1 MDLISEQRLA
11 RRAAILETA
20 REMIA
25 EMGYE
30 AVTVRDLA
38 QRCRVSVPT
47 LYNQFGDKDGLL
59 GAAIEA
65 HFMGVLDGAPLAAAE
80 PGFDRLMV
88 IVDQCAEQLLTL
100 STYHQRLLEAFMSLT
115 NTIALQQRIALR
127 LTNFMRREL
136 QTMASR
142 RQLADWAVRALVAE
156 QMTAAC
162 INAAV
167 IWSSGLFTDDH
178 LRPTMRFAT
187 GLVMLGVTRGKT
199 RARLQARIEEAQA
212 HLLQVRSD
220 HPEIANESTQETCH
234 G

>member
-1 MDLISEQRLA
+1 MDLITEQRLA
-11 RRAAILETA
+11 RRAVILETA

-25 EMGYE
+25 EVGYE

-38 QRCRVSVPT
+38 ERCRVSVPT

-59 GAAIEA
+59 GAAIEG
-65 HFMGVLDGAPLAAAE
+65 HFMGVLDGAPLAEAE

-88 IVDQCAEQLLTL
+88 IVDQCAGQLLTL
-100 STYHQRLLEAFMSLT
+100 SAYHQRLLEAFMSLA

-127 LTNFMRREL
+127 LTHFMGREL

-142 RQLADWAVRALVAE
+142 RQLADWAVRVLVAE

-178 LRPTMRFAT
+178 LRPSMRYAT
-187 GLVMLGVTRGKT
+187 GLVLLGITRGKT
-199 RARLQARIEEAQA
+199 RARLQARIAEAQA
-212 HLLQVRSD
+212 HLLQVRAN
-220 HPEIANESTQETCH
+220 HPALGTEPTKETRH